1 MDASRPIPSPL
12 DDDHEDVYLALSTAT
27 ALWTRGER
35 EDALRWLRRAA
46 ETAADADEDA
56 RALDLFKA
64 AAEVAAKLSAPA
76 EAAPPAQNVA
86 ARTSSP
92 PPVPTAPPQQGYS
105 QARPSA
111 PPPPPTSKPAPPP
124 LPNRGA
130 PGPAQVVSVTP
141 HVQQPSGR
149 RATRG
154 GSRGA
159 QVPAPA
165 TRGAPAGPNSSAPTG
180 PRPAS
185 AISGGR
191 PPMPRSR
198 TPEGGMPSQQ
208 AGRESSVPM
217 PPAGRAP
224 ARPPSDQVQSMRYSA
239 PPPVIQGNAPDVAG
253 EGRKSYV
260 PMPPSEA
267 GGRPLPAQVRS
278 VQGAPAQRPDA
289 RATAAPATARSGG
302 QPARVRTRSVDRRM
316 PAPDDE
322 ATAPRELHDL
332 VSSTDDLDEETAIIQ
347 GGSQQEA
354 AIGAILRSQ
363 TTAAAAEPARQ
374 DSAAATPH
382 EVPEGGVGENT
393 DVPTNVNLSRSPR
406 VVAAVQEAQGVAAP
420 SARGAAGA
428 RPATLPAVRVA
439 VMAGA
444 SGEVRLLALG
454 DGDAPPVGSALA
466 ILVPLS
472 EGDGSAVA
480 RLLGL

>member
-1 MDASRPIPSPL
+1 
-12 DDDHEDVYLALSTAT
+12 
-27 ALWTRGER
+27 
-35 EDALRWLRRAA
+35 
-46 ETAADADEDA
+46 
-56 RALDLFKA
+56 
-64 AAEVAAKLSAPA
+64 
-76 EAAPPAQNVA
+76 
-86 ARTSSP
+86 
-92 PPVPTAPPQQGYS
+92 
-105 QARPSA
+105 
-111 PPPPPTSKPAPPP
+111 
-124 LPNRGA
+124 
-130 PGPAQVVSVTP
+130 
-141 HVQQPSGR
+141 
-149 RATRG
+149 
-154 GSRGA
+154 
-159 QVPAPA
+159 
-165 TRGAPAGPNSSAPTG
+165 
-180 PRPAS
+180 
-185 AISGGR
+185 
-191 PPMPRSR
+191 
-198 TPEGGMPSQQ
+198 
-208 AGRESSVPM
+208 
-217 PPAGRAP
+217 
-224 ARPPSDQVQSMRYSA
+224 
-239 PPPVIQGNAPDVAG
+239 
-253 EGRKSYV
+253 
-260 PMPPSEA
+260 
-267 GGRPLPAQVRS
+267 
-278 VQGAPAQRPDA
+278 
-289 RATAAPATARSGG
+289 
-302 QPARVRTRSVDRRM
+302 M

-363 TTAAAAEPARQ
+363 ATTAAAAEPARQ

-406 VVAAVQEAQGVAAP
+406 VVAAVQEAQGAAAP